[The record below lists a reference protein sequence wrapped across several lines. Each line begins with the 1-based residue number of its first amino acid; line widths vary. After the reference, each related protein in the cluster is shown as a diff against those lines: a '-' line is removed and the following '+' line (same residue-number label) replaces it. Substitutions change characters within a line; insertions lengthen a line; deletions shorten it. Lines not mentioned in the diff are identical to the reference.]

1 MAAAATK
8 TIFSF
13 VSYDNHRVP
22 QDPKSRT
29 LIRRHAMRDVATT
42 RKQKRNY
49 RGNAVQYPE
58 SVLYGQ
64 DTHDAYAGRTPA
76 GNGAVAKRRATKRK
90 LLKKATDSSPQPTKQ
105 QLIRIHTIVVDDYS
119 QKFSTRFPILEL
131 IAPLTGLHLG
141 MAYLSCFTME
151 PGRTGDGL
159 FSLPLS
165 QMQSRRLLDYLPS
178 LYGKATA
185 LTYTVD
191 CLVARLSQITRGL
204 ATNTPTQEIDG
215 EVLHH
220 YAKALKEI
228 QRAID
233 DEELRMAQETLYAA
247 ELLGIFELLSPNPEM
262 ASWKCHA
269 AGAARLIQLR
279 GPERFKTDFEL
290 ALFMA
295 HIGPIVTE
303 SFLNNKE
310 CFLTEEPWKKVL
322 RAAICHDPTI
332 PPEQS
337 KLIYRLWSALIFGP
351 NIFKMVTSLVLSST
365 PPAESEVE
373 AAVEKLQKDLTYLRM
388 WEDLLR
394 QQEQGQTPPHEDD
407 VDSSS
412 SMKFIFAAPT
422 WNKGKNSMPWPVLR
436 GTFMMCGML
445 KRRLLVSL
453 VPSRFPHVEAEAQA
467 LADTT
472 LERSTNPVA
481 RREDGLLGGLFLAQ
495 TVWVAE
501 AVISTKNIWYGTTAD
516 ANTLVPD
523 KNAMGPMIEQW
534 KFKIWCKELGRSIT

>member
-64 DTHDAYAGRTPA
+64 DSHDACAGHAPA
-76 GNGAVAKRRATKRK
+76 GKEAVAKRRATKRK

-141 MAYLSCFTME
+141 MAYISCFTLE

-191 CLVARLSQITRGL
+191 CLVARLGQITRGL
-204 ATNTPTQEIDG
+204 ASNTSTEEIDG
-215 EVLHH
+215 DVLHH

-247 ELLGIFELLSPNPEM
+247 ELLGIFEV
-262 ASWKCHA
+262 CH
-269 AGAARLIQLR
+269 
-279 GPERFKTDFEL
+279 ERDL
-290 ALFMA
+290 MQHALD
-295 HIGPIVTE
+295 
-303 SFLNNKE
+303 
-310 CFLTEEPWKKVL
+310 KKL
-322 RAAICHDPTI
+322 
-332 PPEQS
+332 
-337 KLIYRLWSALIFGP
+337 Y
-351 NIFKMVTSLVLSST
+351 
-365 PPAESEVE
+365 
-373 AAVEKLQKDLTYLRM
+373 
-388 WEDLLR
+388 
-394 QQEQGQTPPHEDD
+394 
-407 VDSSS
+407 
-412 SMKFIFAAPT
+412 
-422 WNKGKNSMPWPVLR
+422 
-436 GTFMMCGML
+436 
-445 KRRLLVSL
+445 
-453 VPSRFPHVEAEAQA
+453 
-467 LADTT
+467 
-472 LERSTNPVA
+472 
-481 RREDGLLGGLFLAQ
+481 
-495 TVWVAE
+495 
-501 AVISTKNIWYGTTAD
+501 
-516 ANTLVPD
+516 
-523 KNAMGPMIEQW
+523 
-534 KFKIWCKELGRSIT
+534 

>member
-13 VSYDNHRVP
+13 VSYDNNRVP

-64 DTHDAYAGRTPA
+64 DTHDACAGHTPA
-76 GNGAVAKRRATKRK
+76 GKAVVAKRRASKRK
-90 LLKKATDSSPQPTKQ
+90 LLKKATDSSPPPTKQ

-141 MAYLSCFTME
+141 MAYLSCFTLE

-159 FSLPLS
+159 LSLPLS
-165 QMQSRRLLDYLPS
+165 QVQSRGLLDYLPS

-185 LTYTVD
+185 LTHTVD

-204 ATNTPTQEIDG
+204 ATNTSTAEVNG

-247 ELLGIFELLSPNPEM
+247 ELLGIFEV
-262 ASWKCHA
+262 CH
-269 AGAARLIQLR
+269 
-279 GPERFKTDFEL
+279 
-290 ALFMA
+290 
-295 HIGPIVTE
+295 
-303 SFLNNKE
+303 
-310 CFLTEEPWKKVL
+310 
-322 RAAICHDPTI
+322 
-332 PPEQS
+332 
-337 KLIYRLWSALIFGP
+337 
-351 NIFKMVTSLVLSST
+351 
-365 PPAESEVE
+365 
-373 AAVEKLQKDLTYLRM
+373 
-388 WEDLLR
+388 
-394 QQEQGQTPPHEDD
+394 
-407 VDSSS
+407 
-412 SMKFIFAAPT
+412 
-422 WNKGKNSMPWPVLR
+422 
-436 GTFMMCGML
+436 
-445 KRRLLVSL
+445 
-453 VPSRFPHVEAEAQA
+453 
-467 LADTT
+467 
-472 LERSTNPVA
+472 
-481 RREDGLLGGLFLAQ
+481 
-495 TVWVAE
+495 
-501 AVISTKNIWYGTTAD
+501 
-516 ANTLVPD
+516 
-523 KNAMGPMIEQW
+523 
-534 KFKIWCKELGRSIT
+534 